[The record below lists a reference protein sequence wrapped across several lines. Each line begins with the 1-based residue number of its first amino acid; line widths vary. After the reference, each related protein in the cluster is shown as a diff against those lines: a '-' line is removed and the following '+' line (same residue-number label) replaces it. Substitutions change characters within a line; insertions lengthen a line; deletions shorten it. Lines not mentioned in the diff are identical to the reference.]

1 MATVLSEFRTNRP
14 EKNNGLIAIFA
25 TTKVRYGR
33 ILKMRITLFNKDIYI
48 TKRWRQ
54 DLSRWS
60 LLYRTEIVL
69 TATGFIVGLIIG
81 LII

>member
-1 MATVLSEFRTNRP
+1 
-14 EKNNGLIAIFA
+14 
-25 TTKVRYGR
+25 
-33 ILKMRITLFNKDIYI
+33 MRITLFNKDIYI

-69 TATGFIVGLIIG
+69 TTTGFVIGLIIG

>member
-1 MATVLSEFRTNRP
+1 
-14 EKNNGLIAIFA
+14 
-25 TTKVRYGR
+25 
-33 ILKMRITLFNKDIYI
+33 MRITLFNKDIYI

-69 TATGFIVGLIIG
+69 TVAGFIVGLLIG
-81 LII
+81 LLI

>member
-1 MATVLSEFRTNRP
+1 
-14 EKNNGLIAIFA
+14 
-25 TTKVRYGR
+25 
-33 ILKMRITLFNKDIYI
+33 MRITLFNKDVYI

-69 TATGFIVGLIIG
+69 TIAGFIVGLIVG

>member
-1 MATVLSEFRTNRP
+1 
-14 EKNNGLIAIFA
+14 
-25 TTKVRYGR
+25 
-33 ILKMRITLFNKDIYI
+33 MRITLFNKDVYI

-60 LLYRTEIVL
+60 LFYRTEIVL
-69 TATGFIVGLIIG
+69 TSAGFIVGLVVG

>member
-1 MATVLSEFRTNRP
+1 
-14 EKNNGLIAIFA
+14 
-25 TTKVRYGR
+25 
-33 ILKMRITLFNKDIYI
+33 MRITLFNKDIYI
-48 TKRWRQ
+48 TKRWKQ

-69 TATGFIVGLIIG
+69 TVAGFVVGLSIG